1 MLGKHHSAV
10 KEDEV
15 AKFKT
20 GVLIGFLLSSAKGAW
35 DSSDEFN
42 QIFPDYDFVKIED
55 FLRDVWEGRE

>member
-10 KEDEV
+10 GEDEV

-35 DSSDEFN
+35 DSSDAFN
-42 QIFPDYDFVKIED
+42 QVFPDYNFTQIEN
-55 FLRDVWEGRE
+55 FLSNVWEGKV